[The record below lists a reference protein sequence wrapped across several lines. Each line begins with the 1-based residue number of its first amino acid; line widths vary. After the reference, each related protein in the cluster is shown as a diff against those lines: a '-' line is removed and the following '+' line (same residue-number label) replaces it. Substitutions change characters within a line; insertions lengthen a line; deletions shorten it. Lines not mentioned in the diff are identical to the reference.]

1 MPLAT
6 DKSLDVMDGVEAPPV
21 AEKTETSYPDFDAA
35 MGLFEDFLASQ
46 GRPRNVVWV
55 FRDTIAMHRNTL
67 FLWVPRLCQEDG
79 FAPIRDLYAEGR
91 RSGYGA
97 RMINVAFDD
106 QRSICYLW
114 IPRDESEA
122 TCSALHGALRM
133 SIGPPIYGLYYVQRA
148 LAWALL
154 KFRNRLLRRYGLE
167 NEIPAR
173 PGRAN

>member
-1 MPLAT
+1 MPLAA
-6 DKSLDVMDGVEAPPV
+6 DNALAVKEVVEARPV
-21 AEKTETSYPDFDAA
+21 AEKTETSYPAFDVA
-35 MGLFEDFLASQ
+35 MDLFEDFLASQ

-55 FRDTIAMHRNTL
+55 FRDTIATHRDTL
-67 FLWVPRLCQEDG
+67 FLWLPRLCQEDG
-79 FAPIRDLYAEGR
+79 VAPIQDLYEEGR
-91 RSGYGA
+91 RCGYGA

-167 NEIPAR
+167 NEIPSR
-173 PGRAN
+173 PGPAN